1 VLELLGERQRAL
13 LRQLLQRKAGMTV
26 DELSRALEV
35 TRTAVRQHLTAL
47 EREGLVAL
55 GSSRPS
61 GGRPIRL
68 YRLTAKGQELFPRQY
83 AWLAQLI
90 VSSLKADGGGATL
103 ERRLSALG
111 HDVGAQL
118 RAQHPELKTRQQKVE
133 RLAELMLELGYD
145 SAATPGAPEIVADN
159 CVFHQLAQRDPAI
172 CKFDL
177 ALLAAFTESGV
188 ELKECMAKGGPACRF
203 RFKPKG

>member
-1 VLELLGERQRAL
+1 MLELLGERQRAL
-13 LRQLLQRKAGMTV
+13 LRLLLQDKGGMTV
-26 DELSRALEV
+26 DELARSLEV

-61 GGRPIRL
+61 GGRPNRL
-68 YRLTAKGQELFPRQY
+68 YRLTAKGLELFPRQY

-90 VSSLKADGGGATL
+90 VASLKADGGGAAL
-103 ERRLSALG
+103 ERRLAALG
-111 HDVGAQL
+111 ADIGAQL
-118 RAQHPELKTRQQKVE
+118 RAQHPEAKTRPQRVAK
-133 RLAELMLELGYD
+133 LAELMLELGYD
-145 SAATPGAPEIVADN
+145 AAAAPGAPEIVADN
-159 CVFHQLAQRDPAI
+159 CVFHQLAQRDPSI

-188 ELKECMAKGGPACRF
+188 EHKECMAKGGQACRF